1 MSRVLALLLVALL
14 AAPPAMAHAF
24 LERATPPVGSE
35 LPSAPA
41 TVALRFT
48 EAVEPRF
55 SSIELRQPGVGVVA
69 TGALAVAKDGR
80 TLSVSLP
87 RLPPGTYTV
96 SWHVTSVDSHKTE
109 GRFAFTIVP

>member
-1 MSRVLALLLVALL
+1 MSKVLALLLVAPL

-35 LPSAPA
+35 LPSVPP
-41 TVALRFT
+41 TVTLRFT

-55 SSIELRQPGVGVVA
+55 SSIELQQPDGGVVA
-69 TGALAVAKDGR
+69 TGALAVTEDGR

-87 RLPPGTYTV
+87 RLPPGAYTV
-96 SWHVTSVDSHKTE
+96 TWHVTSVDSHKTE